1 VVNTTS
7 TGVVLTFT
15 TIMRLPIS
23 VSLVSAVC
31 VMAFV
36 PMRARPAASARAETE
51 RAVSFSAVDG
61 KGVPVADLAAPDL
74 LLKENGKELPVASLK
89 PATGPLQ
96 IVVIVDDGGSGTMRP
111 AVARFLA
118 ATRGQ
123 AQFAIALLTP
133 QPSKLTNF
141 TSDDQSLVGALERI
155 VERGRVQ
162 RDETQLI
169 EAISWATKEL
179 RQQKGPR
186 PAIVAMT
193 NSGEPP
199 TSDVGNAILAD
210 LKDSGASLNIVHIS
224 GVPFGK
230 VMTDGTKQSGGL
242 LLSANS
248 TSGMSDALTRIA
260 NNLTHQYV
268 VSYKLPEGSKPSE
281 RFELK
286 ATRQNITLLAPT
298 RIPNK

>member
-1 VVNTTS
+1 
-7 TGVVLTFT
+7 
-15 TIMRLPIS
+15 MRLPFILAIVGS
-23 VSLVSAVC
+23 ALWLVPVT
-31 VMAFV
+31 
-36 PMRARPAASARAETE
+36 ARPAASARAETE
-51 RAVSFSAVDG
+51 RAVSFSAVDS
-61 KGVPVADLAAPDL
+61 KGAPVADLAATDL
-74 LLKENGKELPVASLK
+74 TLKENGKDLPIVSLK
-89 PATGPLQ
+89 PAVGPLQ
-96 IVVIVDDGGSGTMRP
+96 IVVLIDDGGSGTMRP
-111 AVARFLA
+111 AVARFLT

-123 AQFAIALLTP
+123 AQFAIVLLTP
-133 QPSKLTNF
+133 QPNKLTNF
-141 TSDDQSLVGALERI
+141 TSDDQSLLGALEKI

-169 EAISWATKEL
+169 EAVSWAAKEL

-199 TSDVGNAILAD
+199 ISDVGNAILAD
-210 LKDSGASLNIVHIS
+210 LKDSGASLNIVYIS

-248 TSGMSDALTRIA
+248 TSGISDGLTRMA
-260 NNLTHQYV
+260 SNLTHQYV
-268 VSYKLPEGSKPSE
+268 VSYKLPEGTKPSE

-286 ATRQNITLLAPT
+286 TTRPNVTLLAPT